1 MLHQHNEIVT
11 LSGTTSIVGF
21 ASQELPVDRLSPP
34 DRRRILVIDDEID
47 IRESL
52 EFLLTNE
59 NYAVDLA
66 ENATHGF
73 QKFISGNYDLVLLDL
88 MMPDRSGM
96 EVLADIRQR
105 DTETPVFMLTAYGSV
120 EVAVRALKAGA
131 NDYFAKPWDNEKL
144 LIEIDRMIAKSDLE
158 RENTQ
163 LKRALK
169 QRYAFPNIVGK
180 SDRMLRLLD
189 QVAQVAPSR
198 ATILITGET
207 GTGKELIAKAI
218 HAHSARADQTFVPVN
233 SGSLPSELLESI
245 LFGHVK
251 GSFTGAVANRKGLF
265 ETANRGTIFFDE
277 IGTVGPEI
285 QVKLLR
291 VLQDREFMPLG
302 SNESVRVD
310 VRIIAA
316 TNADLRKLVSEG
328 KFREDLYYRLNV
340 INLGLPPLRDRKDDI
355 PLLIDHFFT
364 RYSRENEKFLN
375 NEGRSVLAFEPEAM
389 QILMEHNWP
398 GNVRELENVIERA
411 VVLAIFPSVPAHV
424 LPDYLQQASGMKIS
438 RDNNGM
444 LAPDA
449 SLFEIVADFERRTII
464 DVLEKV
470 SYSQTEAAESLRI
483 PLSTLNQKIKRLNIE
498 IRRRPSS

>member
-1 MLHQHNEIVT
+1 VPFTN
-11 LSGTTSIVGF
+11 
-21 ASQELPVDRLSPP
+21 QELPADRVSPP
-34 DRRRILVIDDEID
+34 ERRRVLVIDDEAD

-52 EFLLTNE
+52 ELLLTGE

-66 ENATHGF
+66 ENGTSGLH
-73 QKFISGNYDLVLLDL
+73 KFESGTYDLVLLDL

-96 EVLADIRQR
+96 DVLADIRQR
-105 DTETPVFMLTAYGSV
+105 DTDTPVFMLTAYGSV
-120 EVAVRALKAGA
+120 EVAVRALKSGA

-144 LIEIDRMIAKSDLE
+144 LIEIDRMILKGHLE

-180 SDRMLRLLD
+180 SERMLRLLD

-218 HAHSARADQTFVPVN
+218 HAHSARADHLFVPVN

-245 LFGHVK
+245 LFGHIK
-251 GSFTGAVANRKGLF
+251 GSFTGAIANRKGLF

-277 IGTVGPEI
+277 IGTISAEL

-302 SNESVRVD
+302 SNESMRVD

-316 TNADLRKLVSEG
+316 TNAELKKLVDEG

-340 INLGLPPLRDRKDDI
+340 INLVLPSLRERKEDI
-355 PLLIDHFFT
+355 PLLIDHFFN
-364 RYSRENEKFLN
+364 RYCRENEKFLN
-375 NEGRSVLAFEPEAM
+375 SDGRSLLSFEPDAM

-398 GNVRELENVIERA
+398 GNVRELENAVERA
-411 VVLAIFPSVPAHV
+411 VVLATSSSVAAHV
-424 LPDYLQQASGMKIS
+424 LPDHLQQASGMRIS
-438 RDNNGM
+438 RDHNGM

-449 SLFEIVADFERRTII
+449 SLFEVVADFERKKIVEAL
-464 DVLEKV
+464 DAAN
-470 SYSQTEAAESLRI
+470 YSQTEAAEALHI
-483 PLSTLNQKIKRLNIE
+483 PLSTLNQKIKRLNIDVK
-498 IRRRPSS
+498 RRPSA

>member
-1 MLHQHNEIVT
+1 VAFPNQALPADR
-11 LSGTTSIVGF
+11 VG
-21 ASQELPVDRLSPP
+21 PP
-34 DRRRILVIDDEID
+34 ERRRILVIDDEAD

-52 EFLLTNE
+52 ELLLTSE

-66 ENATHGF
+66 ENAAAGL
-73 QKFISGNYDLVLLDL
+73 QKFESGLHDLILLDL

-96 EVLADIRQR
+96 EVLTDIRLR
-105 DTETPVFMLTAYGSV
+105 DPETPVFMLTAYGSE
-120 EVAVRALKAGA
+120 EVAVRALKSGA
-131 NDYFAKPWDNEKL
+131 NDYFAKPWDNDKL
-144 LIEIDRMIAKSDLE
+144 LIEIDRMISKGRLE

-180 SDRMLRLLD
+180 SERMLRLLD

-218 HAHSARADQTFVPVN
+218 HAHSARSDHMFVPVN

-251 GSFTGAVANRKGLF
+251 GSFTGAITSRKGLF
-265 ETANRGTIFFDE
+265 ETAHRGTIFFDE
-277 IGTVGPEI
+277 VGTIGPEI

-302 SNESVRVD
+302 SNASVRVD

-316 TNADLRKLVSEG
+316 TNADLKKLVDEG

-340 INLGLPPLRDRKDDI
+340 INLSLPPLRDRKDDI
-355 PLLIDHFFT
+355 PFLVEYFFI
-364 RYSRENEKFLN
+364 RYCHENEKFLN
-375 NEGRSVLAFEPEAM
+375 NEGRSTLSFEPEAM
-389 QILMEHNWP
+389 QILMEHSWP
-398 GNVRELENVIERA
+398 GNVRELENVVERA
-411 VVLAIFPSVPAHV
+411 VVLTTTSSVPAHV
-424 LPDYLQQASGMKIS
+424 LPDSLQQAIGIRTA
-438 RDNNGM
+438 RDNDGV
-444 LAPDA
+444 LAADA
-449 SLFEIVADFERRTII
+449 SLFELVAEFERRTII
-464 DVLEKV
+464 DALERV
-470 SYSQTEAAESLRI
+470 NYSQTEAAEAMRI
-483 PLSTLNQKIKRLNIE
+483 PLSTLNQKIKRLAIE
-498 IRRRPSS
+498 VKRRPSQ

>member
-1 MLHQHNEIVT
+1 MAFPNQVLPADR
-11 LSGTTSIVGF
+11 VG
-21 ASQELPVDRLSPP
+21 PP
-34 DRRRILVIDDEID
+34 ERRRILVIDDEAD

-52 EFLLTNE
+52 ELLLTSE
-59 NYAVDLA
+59 NYTVDLA
-66 ENATHGF
+66 ENAATGLR
-73 QKFISGNYDLVLLDL
+73 KFDSGIHDLILLDL

-96 EVLADIRQR
+96 EVLAEIRQR
-105 DTETPVFMLTAYGSV
+105 DPETPIFMLTAYGSE
-120 EVAVRALKAGA
+120 EVAVRALKSGA
-131 NDYFAKPWDNEKL
+131 NDYFAKPWDNDKL
-144 LIEIDRMIAKSDLE
+144 LIEIDRMISKGRLE

-180 SDRMLRLLD
+180 SERMLRLLD

-218 HAHSARADQTFVPVN
+218 HAHSARADHMFVPVN

-251 GSFTGAVANRKGLF
+251 GSFTGAIANRKGLF

-277 IGTVGPEI
+277 VGTIGPEI

-302 SNESVRVD
+302 ANENIRVD

-316 TNADLRKLVSEG
+316 TNADLKKLVEEG

-340 INLGLPPLRDRKDDI
+340 INLSLPPLRDRKEDI
-355 PLLIDHFFT
+355 PYLVEYFFL
-364 RYSRENEKFLN
+364 RYCQDNEKFLN
-375 NEGRSVLAFEPEAM
+375 SEGRSILSFEPEAM
-389 QILMEHNWP
+389 QMLMEHSWP
-398 GNVRELENVIERA
+398 GNVRELENVVERA
-411 VVLAIFPSVPAHV
+411 VVLTTTPSVPAHV
-424 LPDYLQQASGMKIS
+424 LPDSLQQAVGVRT
-438 RDNNGM
+438 RDGDAD
-444 LAPDA
+444 LGADA
-449 SLFEIVADFERRTII
+449 SLFEMVADFERRTII
-464 DVLEKV
+464 DALERV
-470 SYSQTEAAESLRI
+470 NYSQTEAAEALKI
-483 PLSTLNQKIKRLNIE
+483 PLSTLNQKIKRLAIE
-498 IRRRPSS
+498 VKRRASQ

>member
-1 MLHQHNEIVT
+1 M
-11 LSGTTSIVGF
+11 SATTTVVGF
-21 ASQELPVDRLSPP
+21 TSQHLPADRVGPP
-34 DRRRILVIDDEID
+34 DRRRILVVDDEAD

-52 EFLLTNE
+52 ELLLTAE

-66 ENATHGF
+66 ENAASGL
-73 QKFISGNYDLVLLDL
+73 QKFETGNYDVVLLDL

-96 EVLADIRQR
+96 EVLAEIRQR
-105 DTETPVFMLTAYGSV
+105 DTETPIFLLTAYGSV
-120 EVAVRALKAGA
+120 EVAVRALKSGA

-144 LIEIDRMIAKSDLE
+144 LIEIDRMISKGRLE

-180 SDRMLRLLD
+180 SERMLRLLD
-189 QVAQVAPSR
+189 QVAQVASSR

-218 HAHSARADQTFVPVN
+218 HAHSARADQMFVPVN

-251 GSFTGAVANRKGLF
+251 GSFTGAIANRKGLF

-277 IGTVGPEI
+277 IGTIGPEI

-302 SNESVRVD
+302 SNESMRVD

-316 TNADLRKLVSEG
+316 TNADLRRLVEEG

-340 INLGLPPLRDRKDDI
+340 ISLHLPALRERKEDI
-355 PLLIDHFFT
+355 PALVEHFFN
-364 RYSRENEKFLN
+364 RFCRENEKFLN
-375 NEGRSVLAFEPEAM
+375 SDGHSLLSFEPDAM
-389 QILMEHNWP
+389 QILIEHNWP
-398 GNVRELENVIERA
+398 GNVRELENVVERA
-411 VVLAIFPSVPAHV
+411 VVLTTTQTVPAHV
-424 LPDYLQQASGMKIS
+424 LPDHLQQASGLRIS
-438 RDNNGM
+438 RDDNGM
-444 LAPDA
+444 LPPDA
-449 SLFEIVADFERRTII
+449 SLFEIVADFERRKI
-464 DVLEKV
+464 VEALEHV
-470 SYSQTEAAESLRI
+470 SYSQTEAAEKLRI
-483 PLSTLNQKIKRLNIE
+483 PLSTLNQKIKRLNIDPK
-498 IRRRPSS
+498 RRASA

>member
-1 MLHQHNEIVT
+1 VAFPNQALPADR
-11 LSGTTSIVGF
+11 VG
-21 ASQELPVDRLSPP
+21 PP
-34 DRRRILVIDDEID
+34 ERRRILVIDDEAD

-52 EFLLTNE
+52 ELLLTSE

-66 ENATHGF
+66 ENAAAGLH
-73 QKFISGNYDLVLLDL
+73 KFESGLHDLILLDL

-96 EVLADIRQR
+96 EVLTDIRQR
-105 DTETPVFMLTAYGSV
+105 DPETPVFMLTAYGSE
-120 EVAVRALKAGA
+120 EVAVRALKSGA
-131 NDYFAKPWDNEKL
+131 NDYFAKPWDNDKL
-144 LIEIDRMIAKSDLE
+144 LIEIDRMISKGRLE

-180 SDRMLRLLD
+180 SERMLRLLD

-218 HAHSARADQTFVPVN
+218 HAHSARSDHMFVPVN

-251 GSFTGAVANRKGLF
+251 GSFTGAITSRKGLF
-265 ETANRGTIFFDE
+265 ETAHRGTIFFDE
-277 IGTVGPEI
+277 VGTIGPEI

-302 SNESVRVD
+302 SNESIRVD

-316 TNADLRKLVSEG
+316 TNADLKKLVDEG

-340 INLGLPPLRDRKDDI
+340 INLGLPPLRDRKEDI
-355 PLLIDHFFT
+355 PFLVEYFFI
-364 RYSRENEKFLN
+364 RYCHENEKFLN
-375 NEGRSVLAFEPEAM
+375 NEGRSTLSFEPEAM
-389 QILMEHNWP
+389 QILMEHSWP
-398 GNVRELENVIERA
+398 GNVRELENVVERA
-411 VVLAIFPSVPAHV
+411 VVLTTTSSVPAHV
-424 LPDYLQQASGMKIS
+424 LPDSLQQAIGIRTA
-438 RDNNGM
+438 RDNNGA
-444 LAPDA
+444 LAADA
-449 SLFEIVADFERRTII
+449 SLFELVADFERHTII
-464 DVLEKV
+464 DALERV
-470 SYSQTEAAESLRI
+470 NYSQTEAAEAMRI
-483 PLSTLNQKIKRLNIE
+483 PLSTLNQKIKRLAIE
-498 IRRRPSS
+498 VKRRPSQ